1 MTTTIIIISLSILFS
16 IFFTG
21 MEGVFTS
28 VNRLKLELKIKQESI
43 ISRII
48 GVFFKSPTQY
58 VATMMLGNIFSLV
71 VFGVYSSILFLELF
85 FPNFPVA
92 PIPFWLIVIQI
103 IIASVLIILSAEFLP
118 KVVFGISPN
127 NTLRSLAIPTFIV
140 YILLYP
146 AVKVILFLSHFFLKL
161 LTGDNDYKQKPLF
174 AFESQS
180 VDVPL
185 ESEEEEDSDNEEEA
199 SIDSQDIKLFKN
211 VLEFSDIKL
220 KECLIPRT
228 EIVAVEVDST
238 VDELKKLFIETG
250 FARLIIY
257 KENIDHVMGYVHS
270 SILFTN
276 PKTIEEI
283 VTEVPIVPES
293 MPASK
298 VLSRL
303 NEENKGI
310 AVVVD
315 EFGGTEGI
323 VTQEDI
329 MEEIFGEIEDEHDK
343 NTLTDRQ
350 VSDNEFILSGRHE
363 IDFVNEKYEL
373 NLPTKDDYETIAGLI
388 LHVREDIP
396 KLNEEII
403 IEDIYKFRIVEVS
416 NIRIDQVHLIVD
428 NS

>member
-1 MTTTIIIISLSILFS
+1 MATTIIIISLSILFS

-28 VNRLKLELKIKQESI
+28 VNRMKLELKLKQESI
-43 ISRII
+43 VSRII
-48 GVFFKSPTQY
+48 SIFFKSPTHY
-58 VATMMLGNIFSLV
+58 IATMILGNIFSLV
-71 VFGVYSSILFLELF
+71 VFGTYSSILFLELF
-85 FPNFPVA
+85 FPNFSITS
-92 PIPFWLIVIQI
+92 IPYWLILIQI
-103 IIASVLIILSAEFLP
+103 VIASVLIILSGEFLP
-118 KVVFGISPN
+118 KVIFSISPN
-127 NTLRSLAIPTFIV
+127 NTLRSFAIPTFIL

-146 AVKVILFLSHFFLKL
+146 AVKIILFLAQFFLKL
-161 LTGDNDYKQKPLF
+161 LIGNDDYKKRPLF
-174 AFESQS
+174 T
-180 VDVPL
+180 
-185 ESEEEEDSDNEEEA
+185 SEYQNIEIPSETEEQEENTNKEEGN
-199 SIDSQDIKLFKN
+199 IDSQDFKLFKN
-211 VLEFSDIKL
+211 ALEFSDIKL

-228 EIVAVEVDST
+228 EIVAVEVSCK
-238 VDELKKLFIETG
+238 VDELKNLFIETG

-257 KENIDHVMGYVHS
+257 KEDIDHVLGYVHS

-276 PKTIEEI
+276 PKTIKEI

-298 VLSRL
+298 VLRRL

-343 NTLTDRQ
+343 NTLTDSQ
-350 VSDNEFILSGRHE
+350 INENEFILSGRHE
-363 IDFVNEKYEL
+363 IDFVNEKYGL
-373 NLPTKDDYETIAGLI
+373 NLPTSDDYETIAGLI

-396 KLNEEII
+396 KLNEEITI
-403 IEDIYKFRIVEVS
+403 NNIYKFRIVEVS